1 MTLVYSCRDIV
12 FRVPS
17 LEVLRSSFRSR
28 IMSDYRAWG
37 SPRRVEVPMLL
48 LKELLSTLI
57 LIIQS
62 EHGGNLRRSGA
73 TLRSQILMSKS

>member
-57 LIIQS
+57 LIIPNQS
-62 EHGGNLRRSGA
+62 MEGTCGGLGRLCVRRS
-73 TLRSQILMSKS
+73 